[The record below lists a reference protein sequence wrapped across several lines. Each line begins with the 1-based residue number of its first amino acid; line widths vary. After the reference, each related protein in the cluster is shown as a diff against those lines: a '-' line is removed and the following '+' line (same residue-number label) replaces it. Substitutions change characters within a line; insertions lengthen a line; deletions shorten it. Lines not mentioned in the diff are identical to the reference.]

1 MKKQSLLLITGGILA
16 FASCSPDTSG
26 NAEEMQAKVDSIVN
40 ARVDQ
45 IRLELQEKND
55 EYIMEM
61 AIYRADSIMAIKT
74 GKKVVA
80 KKPKAPVVE
89 TTGSASTTNPVEEKK
104 ETVGNGKPKMGNNDP
119 NTIGNGK
126 PKMGNNNSNEVGNGK
141 PKMGGN

>member
-16 FASCSPDTSG
+16 FASCNPDTSG

-40 ARVDQ
+40 ARVEQ
-45 IRLELQEKND
+45 IRMELQEKND

-80 KKPKAPVVE
+80 KKPKTPVVE
-89 TTGSASTTNPVEEKK
+89 TAGSTSTTNPVEEKK
-104 ETVGNGKPKMGNNDP
+104 ETIGNGKPKMGNSDP

-126 PKMGNNNSNEVGNGK
+126 PKMGNNSSDEVGNGK
-141 PKMGGN
+141 PKMGNK